1 MSKNISYTHP
11 NGYTGILYGK
21 SSLAVRDLE
30 GREVFH
36 TGFRNINTLDEL
48 KNWLDDFPK
57 LMKLLRE
64 IDWSDNDD

>member
-1 MSKNISYTHP
+1 MSKNINYTHS

-21 SSLAVRDLE
+21 SSLAVQNSE

-48 KNWLDDFPK
+48 KKWLDDFPK
-57 LMKLLRE
+57 FMEMLNPY
-64 IDWSDNDD
+64 WSETDD